1 MSELRRLTLDE
12 VTAPDGPS
20 HMIRSEVDGVPY
32 IGTRFLVVRED
43 AVSFHGVV
51 SDVGE
56 LGYAIAAASSI
67 PILAQALD
75 TTPHPGTVD
84 FGIHPY
90 FRWLLVNVH
99 HMGLQ
104 AGAPVLGDRPRWLIY
119 DADTLVGVVAGSRED
134 FAVQPYTS
142 LAFTKRIAEE
152 LRPLSTCHHINPLQ
166 VWRTA
171 RRIELLAAEERWA

>member
-1 MSELRRLTLDE
+1 MTALRRLTLDE
-12 VTAPDGPS
+12 VTAPDGPN

-43 AVSFHGVV
+43 AVSIHGVV

-56 LGYAIAAASSI
+56 LGYAAQAASSI
-67 PILAQALD
+67 PLAQALD
-75 TTPHPGTVD
+75 ATPHPGSPD

-119 DADTLVGVVAGSRED
+119 DADTFVGVVAGLRED

-142 LAFTKRIAEE
+142 LALTKHIAEE
-152 LRPLSTCHHINPLQ
+152 LRPISTCHHIDPLQ

-171 RRIELLAAEERWA
+171 RRIELLTAEEWT